1 MENST
6 YDFGLVGL
14 GVMGR
19 NFILN
24 VADHDYKAFGYDLDP
39 EKVSALIEEG
49 GDKAR
54 VNASGDISSFVNALS
69 LPRKIMLLVPAGKI
83 VDSVI
88 ESLLPYLSP
97 DDIIIDGGNSFFTDT
112 DRREAHLQSK
122 GIHFF
127 GAGVSGGAEGARK
140 GPSIMP
146 GGSREAYKEVQPI
159 FEAVAA
165 KFKNEPCDI

>member
-1 MENST
+1 MPENK

-24 VADHDYKAFGYDLDP
+24 VADNNFKAYGYDLDQ
-39 EKVSALIEEG
+39 EKVTALQKEG
-49 GDKAR
+49 GDLDK
-54 VNASGDISSFVNALS
+54 VNATSDLETFINALQ

-83 VDSVI
+83 VDNVI
-88 ESLLPYLSP
+88 ESLLPLLSK
-97 DDIIIDGGNSFFTDT
+97 DDLIIDGGNSLFTDT
-112 DRREAHLQSK
+112 DRREAYLKTK

-127 GAGVSGGAEGARK
+127 GAGVSGGAKGARK

-146 GGSREAYKEVQPI
+146 GGSQRSIQGSTTH
-159 FEAVAA
+159 F
-165 KFKNEPCDI
+165 